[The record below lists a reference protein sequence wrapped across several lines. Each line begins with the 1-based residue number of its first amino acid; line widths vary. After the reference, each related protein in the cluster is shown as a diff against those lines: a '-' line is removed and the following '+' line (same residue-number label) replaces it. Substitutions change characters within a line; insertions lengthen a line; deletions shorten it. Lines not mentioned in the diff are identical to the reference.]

1 MFCKLTMITCSYGEQ
16 TCKMSFITW
25 KKKTKYKIYHTVGTA
40 PKSKRKLV
48 EMCNMDTIRHN
59 YIAAHLP
66 GLMQTQQCKIAGV
79 KVVKWVQASPLMC
92 LS

>member
-1 MFCKLTMITCSYGEQ
+1 
-16 TCKMSFITW
+16 
-25 KKKTKYKIYHTVGTA
+25 
-40 PKSKRKLV
+40 
-48 EMCNMDTIRHN
+48 MCNMDTIRHK

-66 GLMQTQQCKIAGV
+66 GLMQTQQYKIAGV